1 MAHALTLCVRAW
13 VRGWVVCVRVRV
25 CKCWC
30 FAGPSRLITANYN
43 SQLGAWI
50 RKSGAAGT
58 RVHDV
63 SLATAL
69 PSEWASHGALLLP
82 KLQSLRPASIDLG
95 RPFPPRAAS
104 LQPQCAAPVFA
115 IAPVLAQAEELRI
128 ALQDGAPPSQEPMPP
143 PGTLFSVLTS
153 DAEELEQWAAVDAIA
168 LQSKMIS
175 VQVSCTA
182 DEASQLLDSALA
194 LTSAAR
200 TAGIQVK
207 ARLTDPFSDGYLLQD
222 FVQAFADNGVD
233 VVIIQGQ
240 GDEDPDDVREHL
252 EALLGLDVAGV
263 SVLLA

>member
-1 MAHALTLCVRAW
+1 MRACVRAC
-13 VRGWVVCVRVRV
+13 VVCLRLSV
-25 CKCWC
+25 CKCRC
-30 FAGPSRLITANYN
+30 VAGPSHLITAHYN

-82 KLQSLRPASIDLG
+82 KLHSLRPASIDLG

-104 LQPQCAAPVFA
+104 LQPQCIASPVFA
-115 IAPVLAQAEELRI
+115 IAPVLAQAEKLRI
-128 ALQDGAPPSQEPMPP
+128 ALQDGAPPSQESMPP
-143 PGTLFSVLTS
+143 TGTLFSVLTS

-168 LQSKMIS
+168 QQSKMIS
-175 VQVSCTA
+175 VQVSCAA
-182 DEASQLLDSALA
+182 DEASQSLDTALA

-222 FVQAFADNGVD
+222 FVQSLADNGAD

-263 SVLLA
+263 SVRLA